1 MSGESKAT
9 AGARRTR
16 ITAPAVVA
24 LKRKGEPIT
33 VVTAYDFPTAR
44 LADEAGVEV
53 LLVGDSV
60 GTVLLGY
67 DSTLP
72 VTMEDMLHH
81 TKAVTRARTT
91 AMVVGDMPF
100 MSYQVSAEQAVM
112 NAGRLVQEGGAD
124 AVKLEGGARVV
135 EAARRIVEAHGGRI
149 EVESEIGVGTTFRV
163 ILPASSLLPG
173 SERRAPTPMPW
184 LVWVIPAATVSLAFS
199 NESHHLLWRDIRDVA
214 LLADPRESAVWRIS
228 VAPSRGPEVVANVS
242 RAIGARALH
251 DWGGGLVWLAT
262 LAAGGLH
269 ALLGNG
275 QDTDNN
281 AADFVV
287 QTHGRNPQ
295 NSQSVPEPAFG
306 AGGNGTGTITVT
318 PGKSYNAQPVP
329 LLTFTVVGDTVNIA
343 QRFEQLGVLDPK
355 AGAYYRDKI
364 LARGGSMDEMDMLKD
379 YLGREPQLDAFLRHL
394 GLEPEK
400 K

>member
-135 EAARRIVEAHGGRI
+135 EAARRIVEAGIPVMGHLGLTPQSVLAFGGYKVQARG
-149 EVESEIGVGTTFRV
+149 E
-163 ILPASSLLPG
+163 ADQ
-173 SERRAPTPMPW
+173 ERLIADARA
-184 LVWVIPAATVSLAFS
+184 LEEAGCFAIVLEGIPAKLG
-199 NESHHLLWRDIRDVA
+199 
-214 LLADPRESAVWRIS
+214 AV
-228 VAPSRGPEVVANVS
+228 VS
-242 RAIGARALH
+242 RALQIPTIGIGAGVQCDGQVLVSH
-251 DWGGGLVWLAT
+251 D
-262 LAAGGLH
+262 
-269 ALLGNG
+269 LLGMFHG
-275 QDTDNN
+275 HQPKFVRRYAELGDAMRD
-281 AADFVV
+281 AYARYVADVKARRF
-287 QTHGRNPQ
+287 
-295 NSQSVPEPAFG
+295 PAD
-306 AGGNGTGTITVT
+306 AE
-318 PGKSYNAQPVP
+318 SY
-329 LLTFTVVGDTVNIA
+329 
-343 QRFEQLGVLDPK
+343 
-355 AGAYYRDKI
+355 
-364 LARGGSMDEMDMLKD
+364 
-379 YLGREPQLDAFLRHL
+379 
-394 GLEPEK
+394 
-400 K
+400 